1 MDDPAPQH
9 IPREHRETFERYLAL
24 VRLFDEAIAIPG
36 TRWRVGLDFLL
47 GLIPG
52 AGDIAG
58 ALAALWGVW
67 LARRMG
73 APRAVQ
79 IRMLGNVALDAAG
92 GAVPVLGDLFDLA
105 FRAHVR
111 NRTLLERWLA
121 APDKVG
127 RASTLGLVAVLA
139 AVVAVLGLTL
149 TLAVIAI
156 RGIAGL
162 LTGTP

>member
-1 MDDPAPQH
+1 MDDPAPQY
-9 IPREHRETFERYLAL
+9 IPREHQRTFERYLAL
-24 VRLFDEAIAIPG
+24 VRLFDEAVRIPG

-58 ALAALWGVW
+58 AAAALWGVW

-73 APRAVQ
+73 APTAVQ
-79 IRMLGNVALDAAG
+79 VRMLGNVALDAAG

-111 NRTLLERWLA
+111 NRILLERWLA
-121 APDKVG
+121 APRTVE
-127 RASTLGLVAVLA
+127 RASTLGLASVLVAIVAALGLSVALA
-139 AVVAVLGLTL
+139 IAVVRGL
-149 TLAVIAI
+149 AE
-156 RGIAGL
+156 L
-162 LTGTP
+162 LSGAS